1 MRLAIN
7 EAKKALALDEVPV
20 GAVIVDKNQNVISA
34 GFNLRE
40 SNHDATAH
48 AEMIAIQTACQRLH
62 SWRLTDLTL
71 YVTLEPC
78 PMCAGALVNSRIR
91 RLVYGVADSNA
102 GAAESLF
109 NITNNPNL
117 QHRLEIR
124 AGVLEFECKDLLRK
138 FFEDR
143 R

>member
-1 MRLAIN
+1 MRLAIK
-7 EAKKALALDEVPV
+7 EAKKALELGEVPV
-20 GAVIVDKNQNVISA
+20 GAVIADKDENLISA

-40 SNHDATAH
+40 TRTDATA
-48 AEMIAIQTACQRLH
+48 CKNLK
-62 SWRLTDLTL
+62 SWRLNDLTL

-91 RLVYGVADSNA
+91 RLVYGVADSKA

-109 NITNNPNL
+109 NITSNPNL

-124 AGVLEFECKDLLRK
+124 AGVLEFECKDLLQK
-138 FFEDR
+138 FFQDR

>member
-1 MRLAIN
+1 MRLAIK
-7 EAKKALALDEVPV
+7 EAKKALELGEVPV
-20 GAVIVDKNQNVISA
+20 GAVIADKDENLISA

-40 SNHDATAH
+40 TRTDATAH
-48 AEMIAIQTACQRLH
+48 AEMIAIQIACKNLK
-62 SWRLTDLTL
+62 SWRLNDLTL

-91 RLVYGVADSNA
+91 RLVYGVADSKA

-109 NITNNPNL
+109 NITSNPNL

-124 AGVLEFECKDLLRK
+124 AGVLEFECKDLLQK
-138 FFEDR
+138 FFQDR